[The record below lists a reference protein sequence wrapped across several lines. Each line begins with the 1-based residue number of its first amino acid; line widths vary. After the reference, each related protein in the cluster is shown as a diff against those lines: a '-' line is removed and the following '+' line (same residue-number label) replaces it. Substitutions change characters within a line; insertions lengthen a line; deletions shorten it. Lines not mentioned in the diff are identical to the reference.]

1 LSLIYLMDSIE
12 NLIKELTSGDDERAE
27 ASVVK
32 IAAHGPGVL
41 SILKKTIS
49 SSDPDV
55 RWWALRAAAEIPSPE
70 TSSLLIAAL
79 DDPDTSV
86 RQCAALGLRLVPDP
100 QAVPRLIA
108 CLDDRDPLFASLVA
122 DALIAIGEPAVPALL
137 NIMESGAHPVR
148 LAAVRALALIG
159 DKRAIPVL
167 FAALDEDSALME
179 YWAGEGLERLGV
191 GMTFFNPE

>member
-1 LSLIYLMDSIE
+1 MVSIE

-32 IAAHGPGVL
+32 IAAIGSDVL
-41 SILKKTIS
+41 PALKKTIS
-49 SSDPDV
+49 SADPDD

-70 TSSLLIAAL
+70 TSDLLVNAL
-79 DDPDTSV
+79 DDPDPSV

-100 QAVPRLIA
+100 QAVPKLIA
-108 CLDDRDPLFASLVA
+108 SLDDRDHLFVSLVA
-122 DALIAIGEPAVPALL
+122 AALIAIGEPAVPALL
-137 NIMESGAHPVR
+137 DIMENRARTVR
-148 LAAVRALALIG
+148 LEAVRALALIG
-159 DKRAIPVL
+159 DQRAIPAF

-191 GMTFFNPE
+191 GMTFFNPG